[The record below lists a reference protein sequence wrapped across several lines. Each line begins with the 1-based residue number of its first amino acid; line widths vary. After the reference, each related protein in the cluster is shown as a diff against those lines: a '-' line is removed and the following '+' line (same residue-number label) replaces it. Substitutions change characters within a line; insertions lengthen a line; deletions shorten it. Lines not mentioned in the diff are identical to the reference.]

1 LKLTWRV
8 NSGFI
13 GPKLLI
19 RWYLY
24 KPTLVCLSSG
34 YVYQTV
40 RDEPLSAA
48 VRLSIIVAAFTA
60 LMGLNEKQK
69 YFSLNSQQYMAK
81 FEQI

>member
-1 LKLTWRV
+1 M
-8 NSGFI
+8 

-24 KPTLVCLSSG
+24 KPTLVCLSG

-40 RDEPLSAA
+40 RDAPLSAA

-69 YFSLNSQQYMAK
+69 YFSLNSQQYGKVRTNFAK
-81 FEQI
+81 MKTLLRHHV

>member
-1 LKLTWRV
+1 M
-8 NSGFI
+8 

-24 KPTLVCLSSG
+24 KPTLVCLSG

-40 RDEPLSAA
+40 RDAPLSAA

-60 LMGLNEKQK
+60 LVGLNEKQK

-81 FEQI
+81 FEQISQK